1 MKIYIYIYIMNNIFY
16 YRLLEIILYKMKY
29 FYIIY
34 IEIRYILNFM
44 VYGRLSKAILYK
56 FILI

>member
-1 MKIYIYIYIMNNIFY
+1 MKIYIYIMNNIFY